1 MRALVRVRVWAY
13 QRDAD
18 RLKQLF
24 AERVLELEHP
34 RLPQAQT
41 WIRKANGDVFKRS
54 GRLLR
59 SDYRSLKALRC
70 TGGRTVALKARELRT
85 GAHPVSV

>member
-1 MRALVRVRVWAY
+1 MRALFRVRVWAY

-18 RLKQLF
+18 RLEQLL

-41 WIRKANGDVFKRS
+41 WIRKANGDVFKRQ
-54 GRLLR
+54 
-59 SDYRSLKALRC
+59 AL
-70 TGGRTVALKARELRT
+70 T
-85 GAHPVSV
+85 